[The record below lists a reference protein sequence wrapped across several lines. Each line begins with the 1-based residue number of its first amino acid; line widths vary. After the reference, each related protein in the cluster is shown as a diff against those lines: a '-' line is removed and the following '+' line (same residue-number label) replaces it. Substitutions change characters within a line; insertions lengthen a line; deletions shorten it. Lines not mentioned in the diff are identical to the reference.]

1 MVLGIEKSKAV
12 LDKHPELM
20 AYFIYADKDGKT
32 KVWYSPSLEKT
43 LIK

>member
-1 MVLGIEKSKAV
+1 L
-12 LDKHPELM
+12 

-43 LIK
+43 LVK